1 MVGIYAEDDLAL
13 LEVKELKAPPVVFA
27 DGGDLTLGSFIVLAR
42 PDGEAGGVGVVSVLP
57 RSLRPGD
64 RAFLGVEM
72 DLKFAGPGVQID
84 RVQAGTGAESA
95 GLRRGDVVIGIND
108 VDTNGNFELST
119 ALQRM
124 SPGETVRVRYR
135 RKDAEKSAEVVLG
148 GMPDGRIPMGRMDTM
163 NKMGGHRYS
172 LVVDNFAKV
181 IQTDM
186 QIQPEDC
193 GAPVVDL
200 DGRVIGIALAR
211 AGRIKSFILPADSIK
226 ILMADHEEEADD
238 KGAALRW
245 DEVDEEDLRRI
256 KATRRVRGSELERHM
271 EELRLLQ
278 EQLGLDD

>member
-1 MVGIYAEDDLAL
+1 
-13 LEVKELKAPPVVFA
+13 
-27 DGGDLTLGSFIVLAR
+27 
-42 PDGEAGGVGVVSVLP
+42 
-57 RSLRPGD
+57 
-64 RAFLGVEM
+64 
-72 DLKFAGPGVQID
+72 
-84 RVQAGTGAESA
+84 
-95 GLRRGDVVIGIND
+95 
-108 VDTNGNFELST
+108 
-119 ALQRM
+119 
-124 SPGETVRVRYR
+124 
-135 RKDAEKSAEVVLG
+135 
-148 GMPDGRIPMGRMDTM
+148 MGRMDTM

-186 QIQPEDC
+186 PIQPEDC

-226 ILMADHEEEADD
+226 TLMADHEEEADD

-256 KATRRVRGSELERHM
+256 KATRRGRGSELERHM